1 MLPLLGL
8 CQTGSTTPPNMT
20 TTLQKMVGNMITD
33 ETHAIG
39 NGETKR
45 PQNEAT
51 QVIKMTPKMKPK

>member
-20 TTLQKMVGNMITD
+20 TTLQEMIGNMSTD

-51 QVIKMTPKMKPK
+51 QVIKMTPKMKPT